1 MLFAN
6 TGANETPATEV
17 ASVESMETIGATDEL
32 IEMAGPI
39 LRRTRRNLAEF
50 YRFFVFVHCRLRR

>member
-17 ASVESMETIGATDEL
+17 ASVERTETVGSTDGL
-32 IEMAGPI
+32 TEMAGPI
-39 LRRTRRNLAEF
+39 LR
-50 YRFFVFVHCRLRR
+50 